1 MFADEGKVDIEG
13 KYTLFGQICT
23 QLLSNKPD
31 LSNFCQRDTNS
42 KCYDIKFK
50 GEGSIDAGGP
60 FRESFTNIA
69 AELMSSVLPLLIKSP
84 NNRNEFG
91 SYRDCYILNS
101 VALTP
106 ATQDMYKVLGAYIGY
121 SFLTKSPIP
130 LCLAPIVWKQIL
142 QEKLTLNDL
151 DDIDSYSVQVLKE
164 L

>member
-1 MFADEGKVDIEG
+1 MRWSAEPHSIAHSATDNVEHDIAHG
-13 KYTLFGQICT
+13 IIHSLAR
-23 QLLSNKPD
+23 S
-31 LSNFCQRDTNS
+31 S
-42 KCYDIKFK
+42 
-50 GEGSIDAGGP
+50 AH
-60 FRESFTNIA
+60 NI
-69 AELMSSVLPLLIKSP
+69 LCITMHISTH
-84 NNRNEFG
+84 
-91 SYRDCYILNS
+91 DILNS